1 MEVVLHIN
9 SLYQT
14 QPNRDKKKVVIRN
27 EQEKH
32 ILKQFNSS
40 IEVIRQKDEIIQ
52 FLSAHGQPTLE
63 IRQSQIILLMSALDL
78 YIHDIVK
85 YCIIQKF
92 NGNQTKTKQYKEL
105 LIPMQSV
112 ELAIQNPE
120 SLDWLDEV
128 ITSINQYKSFTS
140 YGKNKNQL
148 EAVGLKSKKFNELV
162 LKTESDFGVSDL
174 IEKLRSL
181 RNRLAHQDQE
191 SINSLESELTEEKIN
206 QYIGFIYQLVQDI
219 HQTIIEL
226 D

>member
-1 MEVVLHIN
+1 MRDLSLH
-9 SLYQT
+9 QT

-40 IEVIRQKDEIIQ
+40 IEVVRQKDEIIQ
-52 FLSAHGQPTLE
+52 FLSAHGQSTLE

-120 SLDWLDEV
+120 SSDWLDEV
-128 ITSINQYKSFTS
+128 ITNINQYKSFTS
-140 YGKNKNQL
+140 YGQIKNQL
-148 EAVGLKSKKFNELV
+148 EAVGLKSKKINELV
-162 LKTESDFGVSDL
+162 LKIESDFGVSNL
-174 IEKLRSL
+174 IEKLRLL
-181 RNRLAHQDQE
+181 RNRLAHQDQQ
-191 SINSLESELTEEKIN
+191 SITSLESELTEEKIN
-206 QYIGFIYQLVQDI
+206 QYIDFIYQLVQDI

-226 D
+226 E

>member
-1 MEVVLHIN
+1 MRDLSLH
-9 SLYQT
+9 QT
-14 QPNRDKKKVVIRN
+14 QPNRDKKKVVITN

-140 YGKNKNQL
+140 YGKIKNQL

>member
-1 MEVVLHIN
+1 MRDLSLH
-9 SLYQT
+9 QT

-40 IEVIRQKDEIIQ
+40 IEVVRQKDEIIQ
-52 FLSAHGQPTLE
+52 FLSAHGQSTLE

-120 SLDWLDEV
+120 SSDWLDEV
-128 ITSINQYKSFTS
+128 ITSINQYKIFTS
-140 YGKNKNQL
+140 YGKIKNQL

-191 SINSLESELTEEKIN
+191 SINSLGSELTEEKIN

>member
-1 MEVVLHIN
+1 MRDLSLH
-9 SLYQT
+9 QT

-40 IEVIRQKDEIIQ
+40 IEVVRQKDEIIQ
-52 FLSAHGQPTLE
+52 FLSAHGQSTLE

-120 SLDWLDEV
+120 SSDWLDEV

-140 YGKNKNQL
+140 YGKIKNQL

-191 SINSLESELTEEKIN
+191 SINSLGSELTEEKIN

-226 D
+226 E

>member
-1 MEVVLHIN
+1 MRDLSLH
-9 SLYQT
+9 QT

-40 IEVIRQKDEIIQ
+40 IEVVRQKDEIIQ
-52 FLSAHGQPTLE
+52 FLSAHGQSTLE

-120 SLDWLDEV
+120 SSDWLDEV

-140 YGKNKNQL
+140 YGKIKNQL

-181 RNRLAHQDQE
+181 RHRLAHQDQE
-191 SINSLESELTEEKIN
+191 SINSLGSELTEEKIN

>member
-1 MEVVLHIN
+1 MRDLSLH
-9 SLYQT
+9 QT

-32 ILKQFNSS
+32 ILKQFNNS
-40 IEVIRQKDEIIQ
+40 IEVVRQKDEIIQ
-52 FLSAHGQPTLE
+52 FLSAHGQSTLE

-120 SLDWLDEV
+120 SSDWLDEV

-140 YGKNKNQL
+140 YGKIKNQL

-162 LKTESDFGVSDL
+162 LKTESDFGVSNL
-174 IEKLRSL
+174 IEKLRLL
-181 RNRLAHQDQE
+181 RNRLAHQDQQ
-191 SINSLESELTEEKIN
+191 SITSLESELTEEKIN
-206 QYIGFIYQLVQDI
+206 QYIDFIYQLVQDI

-226 D
+226 E

>member
-1 MEVVLHIN
+1 MRDLSLH
-9 SLYQT
+9 QT

-40 IEVIRQKDEIIQ
+40 IEVVRQKDEIIQ

-120 SLDWLDEV
+120 SSDWLDEV

-140 YGKNKNQL
+140 YGKIKNQL

-191 SINSLESELTEEKIN
+191 SINSLELELTEEKIN

>member
-1 MEVVLHIN
+1 MRDLSLH
-9 SLYQT
+9 QT

-120 SLDWLDEV
+120 SSDWLDEV

-140 YGKNKNQL
+140 YGKIKNQL

>member
-1 MEVVLHIN
+1 MRDLSLH
-9 SLYQT
+9 QT

-40 IEVIRQKDEIIQ
+40 IEVVRQKDEIIQ
-52 FLSAHGQPTLE
+52 FLSAHGQSTLE

-120 SLDWLDEV
+120 SSDWLDEV

-140 YGKNKNQL
+140 YGKIKNQL

>member
-1 MEVVLHIN
+1 MRDLSLH
-9 SLYQT
+9 QT

-27 EQEKH
+27 EREKY

-40 IEVIRQKDEIIQ
+40 IDVVRQKDEIIQ
-52 FLSAHGQPTLE
+52 FLSAHGQSTLE

-120 SLDWLDEV
+120 SSDWLDEV
-128 ITSINQYKSFTS
+128 ITNINQYKSFTS
-140 YGKNKNQL
+140 YGQIKNQL
-148 EAVGLKSKKFNELV
+148 EAVGLKSKKINELV
-162 LKTESDFGVSDL
+162 LKIESDFGVSNL
-174 IEKLRSL
+174 IEKLRLL
-181 RNRLAHQDQE
+181 RNRLAHQDQQ
-191 SINSLESELTEEKIN
+191 SITSLESELTEEKIN
-206 QYIGFIYQLVQDI
+206 QYIDFIHQLVQHI

-226 D
+226 E

>member
-1 MEVVLHIN
+1 MRDLSLH
-9 SLYQT
+9 QT

-40 IEVIRQKDEIIQ
+40 IEVVRQKDEIIQ
-52 FLSAHGQPTLE
+52 FLSAHGQSTLE

-120 SLDWLDEV
+120 SSDWLDEV

-140 YGKNKNQL
+140 YGKIKNQL

-191 SINSLESELTEEKIN
+191 SINSLELELTEEKIN

-219 HQTIIEL
+219 YQTIIEL

>member
-1 MEVVLHIN
+1 MRDLSLH
-9 SLYQT
+9 QT

-105 LIPMQSV
+105 LIPMQSI

-120 SLDWLDEV
+120 SSDWLDEV

-140 YGKNKNQL
+140 YGKIKNQL

-191 SINSLESELTEEKIN
+191 SINSLGSELTEEKIN

-226 D
+226 E

>member
-1 MEVVLHIN
+1 MRDLSLH
-9 SLYQT
+9 QT

-40 IEVIRQKDEIIQ
+40 IEVVRQKDEIIQ
-52 FLSAHGQPTLE
+52 FLSAHGQSTLE

-120 SLDWLDEV
+120 SSDWLDEV

-140 YGKNKNQL
+140 YGKIKNQL
-148 EAVGLKSKKFNELV
+148 EAVGIKSKKFSELV

-191 SINSLESELTEEKIN
+191 SINSLELELTEEKIN

>member
-1 MEVVLHIN
+1 MRDLSLH
-9 SLYQT
+9 QT

-32 ILKQFNSS
+32 ILKQFNNS
-40 IEVIRQKDEIIQ
+40 IEVVRQKDEIIQ
-52 FLSAHGQPTLE
+52 FLSAHGQSTLE

-120 SLDWLDEV
+120 SSDWLDEV

-140 YGKNKNQL
+140 YGKIKNQL

-181 RNRLAHQDQE
+181 RNRLAHQDQQ
-191 SINSLESELTEEKIN
+191 SITSLESELTEEKIN
-206 QYIGFIYQLVQDI
+206 QYIDFIYQLVQDI

-226 D
+226 E

>member
-1 MEVVLHIN
+1 MRDLSLH
-9 SLYQT
+9 QT

-32 ILKQFNSS
+32 ILKQFNNS
-40 IEVIRQKDEIIQ
+40 IEVVRQKDEIIQ
-52 FLSAHGQPTLE
+52 FLSAHGQSTLE

-120 SLDWLDEV
+120 SSDWLDEV
-128 ITSINQYKSFTS
+128 ITNINQYKSFTS
-140 YGKNKNQL
+140 YGQIKNQL
-148 EAVGLKSKKFNELV
+148 EAVGLKSKKINELV
-162 LKTESDFGVSDL
+162 LKIESDFGVSNL
-174 IEKLRSL
+174 IEKLRLL
-181 RNRLAHQDQE
+181 RNRLAHQDQQ
-191 SINSLESELTEEKIN
+191 SITSLESELTEEKIN
-206 QYIGFIYQLVQDI
+206 QYIDFIYQLVQDI

-226 D
+226 E

>member
-1 MEVVLHIN
+1 MRDLSLH
-9 SLYQT
+9 QT

-40 IEVIRQKDEIIQ
+40 IEVVRQKDEIIQ
-52 FLSAHGQPTLE
+52 FLSAHGQSTLE

-92 NGNQTKTKQYKEL
+92 NGNQTKTKHYKEL

-112 ELAIQNPE
+112 ELAIKNPE
-120 SLDWLDEV
+120 SSDWLDEV

-140 YGKNKNQL
+140 YGKIKNQL
-148 EAVGLKSKKFNELV
+148 EAVGIKSKKFSELV

-191 SINSLESELTEEKIN
+191 SINSLGSELTEEKIN

>member
-1 MEVVLHIN
+1 
-9 SLYQT
+9 
-14 QPNRDKKKVVIRN
+14 
-27 EQEKH
+27 
-32 ILKQFNSS
+32 
-40 IEVIRQKDEIIQ
+40 
-52 FLSAHGQPTLE
+52 
-63 IRQSQIILLMSALDL
+63 MSALDL

-105 LIPMQSV
+105 LIRMQSV

-120 SLDWLDEV
+120 SSDWLDEV

-140 YGKNKNQL
+140 YGKIKNQL

-191 SINSLESELTEEKIN
+191 SINSLGSELTEEKIN

>member
-1 MEVVLHIN
+1 MRDLSLH
-9 SLYQT
+9 QT

-40 IEVIRQKDEIIQ
+40 IEVVRQKDEIIQ
-52 FLSAHGQPTLE
+52 FLSAHGQSTLE

-120 SLDWLDEV
+120 SSDWLDEV
-128 ITSINQYKSFTS
+128 ITSIKQYKSFTS
-140 YGKNKNQL
+140 YGKIKNQL
-148 EAVGLKSKKFNELV
+148 EAVGIKSKKFSELV

-191 SINSLESELTEEKIN
+191 SINSLGSELTEEKIN

>member
-1 MEVVLHIN
+1 M
-9 SLYQT
+9 
-14 QPNRDKKKVVIRN
+14 RN

-32 ILKQFNSS
+32 ILKQFNNS
-40 IEVIRQKDEIIQ
+40 IEVVRQKDEIIQ
-52 FLSAHGQPTLE
+52 FLSAHGQSTLE

-120 SLDWLDEV
+120 SSDWLDEV
-128 ITSINQYKSFTS
+128 ITNINQYKSFTS
-140 YGKNKNQL
+140 YGQIKNQL
-148 EAVGLKSKKFNELV
+148 EAVGLKSKKINELV
-162 LKTESDFGVSDL
+162 LKIESDFGVSNL
-174 IEKLRSL
+174 IEKLRLL
-181 RNRLAHQDQE
+181 RNRLAHQDQQ
-191 SINSLESELTEEKIN
+191 SITSLESELTEEKIN
-206 QYIGFIYQLVQDI
+206 QYIDFIYQLVQDI

-226 D
+226 E

>member
-1 MEVVLHIN
+1 MRDLSLH
-9 SLYQT
+9 QT

-40 IEVIRQKDEIIQ
+40 IEVVRQKDEIIQ
-52 FLSAHGQPTLE
+52 FLSAHGQSTLE

-120 SLDWLDEV
+120 SSDWLDEV

-140 YGKNKNQL
+140 YGKIKNQL
-148 EAVGLKSKKFNELV
+148 EAVGIKSKKFSELV

>member
-1 MEVVLHIN
+1 MRDLSLH
-9 SLYQT
+9 QT

-40 IEVIRQKDEIIQ
+40 IEVVRQKDEIIQ
-52 FLSAHGQPTLE
+52 FLSAHGQSTLE

-120 SLDWLDEV
+120 SSDWLDEV

-181 RNRLAHQDQE
+181 RNRLADQDQE
-191 SINSLESELTEEKIN
+191 SINSLGSELTEEKIN

>member
-1 MEVVLHIN
+1 MRDLSLH
-9 SLYQT
+9 QT

-40 IEVIRQKDEIIQ
+40 IEVVRQKDEIIQ
-52 FLSAHGQPTLE
+52 FLSAHGQSTLE

-120 SLDWLDEV
+120 SSDWLDEV

-140 YGKNKNQL
+140 YGKIKNQL
-148 EAVGLKSKKFNELV
+148 EAVGLKSKKINELV
-162 LKTESDFGVSDL
+162 LKIESDFGVSNL
-174 IEKLRSL
+174 IEKLRLL
-181 RNRLAHQDQE
+181 RNRLAHQDQQ
-191 SINSLESELTEEKIN
+191 SITSLESELTEEKIN
-206 QYIGFIYQLVQDI
+206 QYIDFIYQLVQDI

-226 D
+226 E

>member
-1 MEVVLHIN
+1 MRDLSLH
-9 SLYQT
+9 QT

-32 ILKQFNSS
+32 ILKQFNNS
-40 IEVIRQKDEIIQ
+40 IEVVRQKDEIIQ
-52 FLSAHGQPTLE
+52 FLSAHGQSTLE

-120 SLDWLDEV
+120 SSDWLDEV
-128 ITSINQYKSFTS
+128 ITNINQYKSFTS
-140 YGKNKNQL
+140 YGQIKNQL
-148 EAVGLKSKKFNELV
+148 EAVGLKSKKINELV
-162 LKTESDFGVSDL
+162 LKIESDFGVSNL
-174 IEKLRSL
+174 IEKLRLL
-181 RNRLAHQDQE
+181 RNRLAHQDQQ
-191 SINSLESELTEEKIN
+191 SITPLESELTEEKIN
-206 QYIGFIYQLVQDI
+206 QYIDFIYQLVQDI

-226 D
+226 E

>member
-1 MEVVLHIN
+1 MRDLSLH
-9 SLYQT
+9 QT

-40 IEVIRQKDEIIQ
+40 IEVVRQKDEIIQ
-52 FLSAHGQPTLE
+52 FLSAHGQSTLE

-120 SLDWLDEV
+120 SSDWLDEV

-140 YGKNKNQL
+140 YGKIKNQL

-206 QYIGFIYQLVQDI
+206 QSIGFIYQLVQDI

>member
-1 MEVVLHIN
+1 MRDLSLH
-9 SLYQT
+9 QT

-40 IEVIRQKDEIIQ
+40 IEVVRQKDEIIQ
-52 FLSAHGQPTLE
+52 FLSAHGQSTLE

-120 SLDWLDEV
+120 SSDWLDEV

-140 YGKNKNQL
+140 YGKIKNQL

-181 RNRLAHQDQE
+181 RNRLADQDQE
-191 SINSLESELTEEKIN
+191 SINSLGSELTEEKIN

>member
-1 MEVVLHIN
+1 MRDLSLH
-9 SLYQT
+9 QT

-32 ILKQFNSS
+32 ILKQFNNS
-40 IEVIRQKDEIIQ
+40 IEVVRQKDEIIQ
-52 FLSAHGQPTLE
+52 FLSAHGQSTLE

-120 SLDWLDEV
+120 SSDWLDEV
-128 ITSINQYKSFTS
+128 ITNINQYKSFTS
-140 YGKNKNQL
+140 YGQIKNQL
-148 EAVGLKSKKFNELV
+148 EAV
-162 LKTESDFGVSDL
+162 
-174 IEKLRSL
+174 
-181 RNRLAHQDQE
+181 
-191 SINSLESELTEEKIN
+191 
-206 QYIGFIYQLVQDI
+206 
-219 HQTIIEL
+219 
-226 D
+226 

>member
-1 MEVVLHIN
+1 MRDLSLH
-9 SLYQT
+9 QT

-40 IEVIRQKDEIIQ
+40 IEVVRQKDEIIQ
-52 FLSAHGQPTLE
+52 FLSAHGQSTLE

-105 LIPMQSV
+105 LIPMQLV

-120 SLDWLDEV
+120 SSDWLDEV

-140 YGKNKNQL
+140 YGKIKNQL

-191 SINSLESELTEEKIN
+191 SINSLGSELTEEKIN

>member
-1 MEVVLHIN
+1 MRDLSLH
-9 SLYQT
+9 QT

-32 ILKQFNSS
+32 ILKQFNNS
-40 IEVIRQKDEIIQ
+40 IEVVRQKDEIIQ
-52 FLSAHGQPTLE
+52 FLSAHGQSTLE

-120 SLDWLDEV
+120 SSDWLDEV
-128 ITSINQYKSFTS
+128 ITNINQYKSFTS
-140 YGKNKNQL
+140 YGQIKNQL

-181 RNRLAHQDQE
+181 RNRLAHQDQQ
-191 SINSLESELTEEKIN
+191 SITSLESELTEEKIN
-206 QYIGFIYQLVQDI
+206 QYIDFIYQLVQDI

-226 D
+226 E

>member
-1 MEVVLHIN
+1 MRDLSLH
-9 SLYQT
+9 QT

-32 ILKQFNSS
+32 ILKQFKSS
-40 IEVIRQKDEIIQ
+40 IEVVRQKDEIIQ
-52 FLSAHGQPTLE
+52 FLSAHGQSTLE

-120 SLDWLDEV
+120 SSDWLDEV

-140 YGKNKNQL
+140 YGKIKNQL
-148 EAVGLKSKKFNELV
+148 EAVGIKSKKFSELV

-191 SINSLESELTEEKIN
+191 SINSLGSELTEEKIN

>member
-1 MEVVLHIN
+1 MRDLSLH
-9 SLYQT
+9 QT

-40 IEVIRQKDEIIQ
+40 IEVVRQKDEIIQ
-52 FLSAHGQPTLE
+52 FLSAHGQSILE

-120 SLDWLDEV
+120 SSDWLDEV

-140 YGKNKNQL
+140 YGKIKNQL
-148 EAVGLKSKKFNELV
+148 EAVGLKSKKFSELV

-191 SINSLESELTEEKIN
+191 SINSLGSELTEEKIN

>member
-1 MEVVLHIN
+1 MRDLSLH
-9 SLYQT
+9 QT

-32 ILKQFNSS
+32 ILKQFNNS
-40 IEVIRQKDEIIQ
+40 IEVVRQKDEIIQ
-52 FLSAHGQPTLE
+52 FLSAHGQSTLE

-120 SLDWLDEV
+120 SSDWLDEV
-128 ITSINQYKSFTS
+128 ITNINQYKSFTS
-140 YGKNKNQL
+140 YGQIKNQL
-148 EAVGLKSKKFNELV
+148 EAVGLKSIKFNELV

-181 RNRLAHQDQE
+181 RNRLAHQDQQ
-191 SINSLESELTEEKIN
+191 SITSLESELTEEKIN
-206 QYIGFIYQLVQDI
+206 QYIDFIYQLVQDI

-226 D
+226 E

>member
-1 MEVVLHIN
+1 MRDLSLH
-9 SLYQT
+9 QT

-40 IEVIRQKDEIIQ
+40 IEVVRQKDEIIQ
-52 FLSAHGQPTLE
+52 FLSAHGQSILE

-120 SLDWLDEV
+120 SSDWLDEV

-140 YGKNKNQL
+140 YGKIKNQL

-181 RNRLAHQDQE
+181 RNRLADQDQE
-191 SINSLESELTEEKIN
+191 SINSLGSELTEEKIN

>member
-1 MEVVLHIN
+1 MRDLSLH
-9 SLYQT
+9 QT

-32 ILKQFNSS
+32 ILKQFNNS
-40 IEVIRQKDEIIQ
+40 IEVVRQKDEIIQ
-52 FLSAHGQPTLE
+52 FLSAHGQSTLE

-140 YGKNKNQL
+140 YGKIKNQL

-191 SINSLESELTEEKIN
+191 SINSLELELTEEKIN

>member
-1 MEVVLHIN
+1 MRDLSLH
-9 SLYQT
+9 QT

-40 IEVIRQKDEIIQ
+40 IEVVRQKDEIIQ
-52 FLSAHGQPTLE
+52 FLSAHGQSILE

-120 SLDWLDEV
+120 SLEWLDEV

-140 YGKNKNQL
+140 YGKIKNQL
-148 EAVGLKSKKFNELV
+148 EAVGIKSKKFSELV

-191 SINSLESELTEEKIN
+191 SINSLELELTEEKIN

>member
-1 MEVVLHIN
+1 MRDLSLH
-9 SLYQT
+9 QT

-40 IEVIRQKDEIIQ
+40 IEVVRQKDEIIQ
-52 FLSAHGQPTLE
+52 FLSAHGQSTLE

-120 SLDWLDEV
+120 SSDWLDEV

-140 YGKNKNQL
+140 YGKIKNQL

-191 SINSLESELTEEKIN
+191 SINSLGSELTEEKIN

-219 HQTIIEL
+219 HPTIIEL

>member
-1 MEVVLHIN
+1 MRDLSLH
-9 SLYQT
+9 QT

-40 IEVIRQKDEIIQ
+40 IEVVRQKDEIIQ
-52 FLSAHGQPTLE
+52 FLSAHGQSTLE

-120 SLDWLDEV
+120 SSDWLDEV
-128 ITSINQYKSFTS
+128 ITNINQYKSFTS
-140 YGKNKNQL
+140 YGQIKNQL
-148 EAVGLKSKKFNELV
+148 EAVGLKSKKINELV
-162 LKTESDFGVSDL
+162 LKIESDFGVSNL
-174 IEKLRSL
+174 IEKLRLL
-181 RNRLAHQDQE
+181 RNRLAHQDQQ
-191 SINSLESELTEEKIN
+191 SITSLESELTEEKIN
-206 QYIGFIYQLVQDI
+206 QYIDFIYQLVQDI

>member
-1 MEVVLHIN
+1 MRDL

-32 ILKQFNSS
+32 ILKQFNNS
-40 IEVIRQKDEIIQ
+40 IEVVRQKDEIIQ
-52 FLSAHGQPTLE
+52 FLSAHGQSTLE

-120 SLDWLDEV
+120 SSDWLDEV
-128 ITSINQYKSFTS
+128 ITNINQYKSFTS
-140 YGKNKNQL
+140 YGQIKNQL
-148 EAVGLKSKKFNELV
+148 EAVGLKSKKINELV
-162 LKTESDFGVSDL
+162 LKIESDFGVSNL
-174 IEKLRSL
+174 IEKLRLL
-181 RNRLAHQDQE
+181 RNRLAHQDQQ
-191 SINSLESELTEEKIN
+191 SITSLESELTEEKIN
-206 QYIGFIYQLVQDI
+206 QYIDFIYQLVQDI

-226 D
+226 E